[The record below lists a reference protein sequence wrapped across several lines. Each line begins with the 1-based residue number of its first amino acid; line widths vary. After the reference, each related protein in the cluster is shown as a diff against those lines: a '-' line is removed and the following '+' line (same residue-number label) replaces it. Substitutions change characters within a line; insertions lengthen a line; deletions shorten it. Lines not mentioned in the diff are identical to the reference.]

1 MFRAHGQI
9 DSLALELRSTACRS
23 ISGPPIELTTYSTM
37 SVRPHWAQDQGRT
50 QWRPSTNGDHWSRCL
65 VLSLD
70 GAPIAVASAFMPRLH
85 RSRAW
90 CYVEVVPSARRA
102 GVALMYGEDD
112 TTSFVGGA
120 VERDDADAIAIS
132 TELLRRAQRLGT
144 GPLRIEL
151 DDWMWEVEAALEPY
165 RSRVGD
171 NAHVVAEH

>member
-102 GVALMYGEDD
+102 GIG
-112 TTSFVGGA
+112 T
-120 VERDDADAIAIS
+120 
-132 TELLRRAQRLGT
+132 TELAALRAALPPASP
-144 GPLRIEL
+144 PLRAKVPGQAHRGPAQFAALHGFVTIQRNRTIEL
-151 DDWMWEVEAALEPY
+151 DEPIAG
-165 RSRVGD
+165 S
-171 NAHVVAEH
+171 EPESP

>member
-1 MFRAHGQI
+1 M
-9 DSLALELRSTACRS
+9 T
-23 ISGPPIELTTYSTM
+23 
-37 SVRPHWAQDQGRT
+37 
-50 QWRPSTNGDHWSRCL
+50 
-65 VLSLD
+65 
-70 GAPIAVASAFMPRLH
+70 
-85 RSRAW
+85 
-90 CYVEVVPSARRA
+90 
-102 GVALMYGEDD
+102 YGEDD